1 MSRRTIDG
9 AAGPGAGIYMAAY
22 EDRRS
27 GNLGYNLTP
36 FNAGL
41 IGSRGGM
48 GVRGWGTGI
57 PSVRL
62 RWVMLHNIL
71 HGAGEGRGT
80 GTG

>member
-9 AAGPGAGIYMAAY
+9 AAGPDAGIYMAAY

-27 GNLGYNLTP
+27 GNLGDNLTP

-48 GVRGWGTGI
+48 GA
-57 PSVRL
+57 
-62 RWVMLHNIL
+62 
-71 HGAGEGRGT
+71 GAGAPVYHRFGCVG
-80 GTG
+80 